1 METFR
6 FVADLRCFLANGKR
20 DVLRNFAIAVE
31 ADSPDEARDN
41 VRSVAIEMVHD
52 QGSRL
57 LDAPLDRL
65 EIVRI
70 SEAT

>member
-6 FVADLRCFLANGKR
+6 FVADLRRFLANGAQ
-20 DVLRNFAIAVE
+20 DMLHNFEIAVD
-31 ADSPDEARDN
+31 AASLSEARN
-41 VRSVAIEMVHD
+41 HARTIATEMVHD
-52 QGSRL
+52 AGSRL

-70 SEAT
+70 VSAS